1 MEQEC
6 AGMPQAGRRMW
17 SFRRTRE
24 DPGRQRLAAFF
35 HWYITA
41 SHLCSTAAEIGSG
54 GGRSDDLIPPVV
66 NEEGERSERRR

>member
-6 AGMPQAGRRMW
+6 AGMPQAGRRMR

-24 DPGRQRLAAFF
+24 DPNRQRLAAFF

-41 SHLCSTAAEIGSG
+41 THLYSTATETGWGVGCDIS
-54 GGRSDDLIPPVV
+54 IPSLV
-66 NEEGERSERRR
+66 NEVGGEV